1 MVNPDDKSD
10 REHMTGASG
19 MRAEPADEGVVL
31 EAADVV
37 QKENA
42 PPPPPSPSGRDG
54 ERPALPP
61 HAPDADFLNE
71 N

>member
-1 MVNPDDKSD
+1 MSRPDDKSD

-19 MRAEPADEGVVL
+19 MRTEPADEGVIL

-37 QKENA
+37 HKENA
-42 PPPPPSPSGRDG
+42 PPPPPRPPERDG
-54 ERPALPP
+54 DRPALPP
-61 HAPDADFLNE
+61 HEPDADFVNE